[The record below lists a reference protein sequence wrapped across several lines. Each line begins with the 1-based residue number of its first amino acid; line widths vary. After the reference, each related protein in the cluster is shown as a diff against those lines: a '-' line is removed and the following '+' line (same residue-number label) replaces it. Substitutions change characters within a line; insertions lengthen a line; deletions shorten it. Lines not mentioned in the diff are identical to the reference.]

1 MAINFHKFLIYTTS
15 DKVGTNSDKKVYLS
29 NLNYSYELHIIID
42 SNDPQISKLNS
53 FAVAVKATIAAVMGA
68 SIFSQAAM

>member
-1 MAINFHKFLIYTTS
+1 
-15 DKVGTNSDKKVYLS
+15 VGTNSDKKVYLS
-29 NLNYSYELHIIID
+29 NLIYNYELHIIID

-68 SIFSQAAM
+68 SLFSQAAMYNISYFKFL